1 MDGID
6 QRVEMLSDAMHRAL
20 TAHGDHC
27 WLMLDPSVA
36 HTAGRTALEELLR
49 ERTTVVNIS
58 SPHRQLDDE
67 AMPML
72 VSLDSARPEGSRLL
86 KASLEQSL
94 NELAPQVLRTQA
106 GRYVC
111 GWWCAPAEAGAALAL
126 HLRRVLVM
134 RLGSEGSTFVR
145 WHDPAVLWA
154 VWPLLDAPQQ
164 VQLLGPSKALWN
176 LSPTGA
182 WRTYEAPPFEQTQE
196 QPVEAAVHPL
206 GLATQQRA
214 DLELI
219 TPLNAAMRNCAEVW
233 QARMSEEQ
241 ARETAMAALRRAP
254 AMGFDDKRDL
264 ALFAQKAL
272 TVHPQFDL
280 HPLVARRLG
289 SRQNGDYFSALIDDL
304 SESEWALVAGQTID
318 RSVAIHI
325 DHFKSSSL

>member
-1 MDGID
+1 MDEID

-36 HTAGRTALEELLR
+36 HTAGRAALEELLR
-49 ERTTVVNIS
+49 ERTTVVNVS
-58 SPHRQLDDE
+58 SPHRQLDDA

-145 WHDPAVLWA
+145 WHDPAVWWA

-182 WRTYEAPPFEQTQE
+182 WQTYEAPPFEQTQE
-196 QPVEAAVHPL
+196 QPVEAAVHPPRL
-206 GLATQQRA
+206 TLQQRV
-214 DLELI
+214 DIELI

-233 QARMSEEQ
+233 QARMSEAQ
-241 ARETAMAALRRAP
+241 ARETAMAALRRAHT
-254 AMGFDDKRDL
+254 MGFEDQRDL
-264 ALFAQKAL
+264 AEFAQKAL
-272 TVHPQFDL
+272 VVHPHFDA
-280 HPLVARRLG
+280 HPLVAKRLAD
-289 SRQNGDYFSALIDDL
+289 RQSSDYFTALIDDL
-304 SESEWALVAGQTID
+304 SKSEWVQIVGQLLEQSVTIN
-318 RSVAIHI
+318 I
-325 DHFKSSSL
+325 DPPKSTYL